1 VPQSNYSL
9 SFVLALLFHF
19 VALIVLGVTADFST
33 HAEDPLTTSPD
44 VMTLSLIEEPLTETP
59 LPKSADTAPRPE
71 HDTKL
76 DFLRVPNPLLDV
88 PTLSDL
94 SSEILEIP
102 KQPLPEFKT
111 PPPTVIIPTPTTLP
125 DKIVM
130 LQLTTVFAPQ
140 ESTDPYSTHSDST
153 GGTLQ
158 GTLTPP
164 STKDQKIR
172 TTYPASAR
180 RRGEEGRVILDVL
193 VSKEGQAKTIT
204 LIASSGYK
212 DLDQA
217 AHEALLKTRFNPGER
232 NGKPVEATARLAIL
246 FQLK

>member
-19 VALIVLGVTADFST
+19 VALIVLGVTADFT
-33 HAEDPLTTSPD
+33 KNVEDSVTTPPD

-59 LPKSADTAPRPE
+59 MPKSADTAPRPE

-76 DFLRVPNPLLDV
+76 DFLRIPNPLLDV

-94 SSEILEIP
+94 SSESLEIP
-102 KQPLPEFKT
+102 KQPLPDFKT

-125 DKIVM
+125 DTLVM
-130 LQLTTVFAPQ
+130 PQLTTVFAPQ

-158 GTLTPP
+158 GSLTPP
-164 STKDQKIR
+164 TTKNKTIKPK
-172 TTYPASAR
+172 YPISAR
-180 RRGEEGRVILDVL
+180 SREEEGRVILDVL

-204 LIASSGYK
+204 IVSSSGYK
-212 DLDQA
+212 KLDQA
-217 AHEALLKTRFNPGER
+217 AEEALKETRFNPGER
-232 NGKPVEATARLAIL
+232 NGKPVEATARLVIL